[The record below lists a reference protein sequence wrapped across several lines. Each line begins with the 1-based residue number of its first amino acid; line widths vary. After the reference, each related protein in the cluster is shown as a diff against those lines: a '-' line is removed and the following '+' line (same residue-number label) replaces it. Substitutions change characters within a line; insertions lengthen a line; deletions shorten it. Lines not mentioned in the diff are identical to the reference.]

1 MATRERIEM
10 DFRQA
15 MRQADEVDEIAS
27 SLSRLADD
35 KLEGSLITLA
45 SGWTG
50 ENANAY
56 IKKGQA
62 LEGRI
67 NASAGDLRQ
76 VAEAIRSAARRIYE
90 AEMTALA
97 IASD

>member
-1 MATRERIEM
+1 ML
-10 DFRQA
+10 D
-15 MRQADEVDEIAS
+15 
-27 SLSRLADD
+27 
-35 KLEGSLITLA
+35 
-45 SGWTG
+45 
-50 ENANAY
+50 NN

-62 LEGRI
+62 LDGRI